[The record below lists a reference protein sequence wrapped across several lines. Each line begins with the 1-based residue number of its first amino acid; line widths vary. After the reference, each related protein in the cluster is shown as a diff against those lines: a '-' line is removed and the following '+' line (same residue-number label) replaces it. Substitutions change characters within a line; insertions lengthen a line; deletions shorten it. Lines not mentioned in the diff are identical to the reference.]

1 MSELQTLAREHL
13 KELRRDIANHQ
24 NALAQ
29 QLSGQSQTIK
39 RQAEA
44 IKTLEAR
51 QNECEK
57 TLRHL
62 SELYNRLLP
71 LIDSINSN
79 IRSGPR

>member
-1 MSELQTLAREHL
+1 MSELQALALEHL
-13 KELRRDIANHQ
+13 KEVRRDIANHR

-29 QLSGQSQTIK
+29 QQFGQSQTIK
-39 RQAEA
+39 QQAEA

-51 QNECEK
+51 QNESEK

-71 LIDSINSN
+71 LIESINSD
-79 IRSGPR
+79 IRNRPR